1 MLRGFKVLDLSNRLG
16 WLAGRILGDL
26 GADVVKVEQ
35 VGASLDAA
43 DWRAFN
49 VNKRLLRLDLASH
62 AGRDAIRRMIAH
74 ADVLLE
80 TALAGDPDTA
90 WLQPELVASLNA
102 ELVHVSITPF
112 GRHGPRAD
120 WRGTDLELMAAGG
133 AMSMAGRPDGAPLRI
148 SVPQA
153 GSWAGAHAA
162 TGALVALKHRAES
175 GKGQHV
181 DVSAQASIVV
191 ALAHAPAFFDLLGET
206 PTRAGSH
213 ISGRSV
219 KGANYRAFWRCK
231 DGYIN
236 FVVYGGPAGRRTN
249 KALTAWMHEKGIDR
263 GPLADIDWDK
273 FDPKLASQAEV
284 DQIEAPLATFFASIT
299 KAEFLEGACQ
309 REMLGYPVSTVAD
322 IATDPQ
328 LDARKFWQD
337 VSLPEGGS
345 ERHCGAFYVADGE
358 RPALRNR
365 PPDSCDDSVA
375 VLKDFGFSSGEIKAL
390 RSRHT
395 VEAA

>member
-1 MLRGFKVLDLSNRLG
+1 MLGGYKVLDLSDRLG
-16 WLAGRILGDL
+16 WLAGRIFGDL
-26 GADVVKVEQ
+26 GADVVKVEPPR
-35 VGASLDAA
+35 ASLEDA

-62 AGRDAIRRMIAH
+62 AGREAIERMIAQV
-74 ADVLLE
+74 DVLLE
-80 TALAGDPDTA
+80 TAMPGDADNA
-90 WLQPELVASLNA
+90 WLQPELVARLNSR
-102 ELVHVSITPF
+102 LVHVSITPF
-112 GRHGPRAD
+112 GRDGPRAE

-162 TGALVALKHRAES
+162 AGALVALKHRSES
-175 GKGQHV
+175 GEGQHV

-206 PTRAGSH
+206 PTRAGSD
-213 ISGRSV
+213 ITGRSV

-249 KALTAWMHEKGIDR
+249 KALVEWMGEKGIDL

-273 FDPKLASQAEV
+273 FDPKLATQADV
-284 DQIEAPLATFFASIT
+284 DEIEAPLAAFFASIT
-299 KAEFLEGACQ
+299 KSEFLEGACQ

-322 IATDPQ
+322 VANDPQ
-328 LDARKFWQD
+328 LDARAFWQD
-337 VSLPEGGS
+337 LPLPEGGS
-345 ERHCGAFYVADGE
+345 ERHCGTFFVADGL
-358 RPALRNR
+358 RPAIRNHL
-365 PPDSCDDSVA
+365 PDSSGESVE
-375 VLKDFGFSSGEIKAL
+375 VLADFGFSSGEIKTL
-390 RSRHT
+390 LGRQS